1 MDNIM
6 NVIPAMLSG
15 EELDRALEILPVYD
29 EEIGDKSAAE
39 RLVALS
45 DMYSIYVPNQMSRE
59 IYSKLYL
66 AFLRSMQ
73 KKQTKLATQQYYE
86 NHKAVKG
93 QVYNSIIGGSD
104 SFTVIGMS
112 GVGKSSAVSRV
123 MEILSEAPTIELQDP
138 YQKILPAVVVQTP
151 FDSSVKGLLLE
162 ILRVV
167 DERLETKYYS
177 NALRARAT
185 TDMLIGS
192 VSQVALSHI
201 GLLVVDEIQHVVS
214 NKHGKGLV
222 SCLVQLINNSG
233 ISICMVG
240 TPECEEF
247 FSQAMQLARRS
258 IGLKYYPMKYG
269 EEFCQFCETVF
280 RYQYVKHRTEL
291 TDAIIH
297 WLYEHSQGNLS
308 IVVTLL
314 HDAQEKAII
323 TGNEIVDMNVLEDVY
338 RERMGLLHEHIAP
351 KRRSQTSKVK
361 AEQSVLDETED
372 VSDAISIVTLVTRAK
387 NESRDILGVLRRHI
401 KVEGVSI

>member
-1 MDNIM
+1 MDKIM
-6 NVIPAMLSG
+6 DKIPQMLFG
-15 EELDRALEILPVYD
+15 EELERALQILPEYD
-29 EEIGDKSAAE
+29 MSITEKSEAE

-45 DMYSIYVPNQMSRE
+45 DLYSIYVPNQMSRE

-73 KKQTKLATQQYYE
+73 KKQTKIATKQFYE
-86 NHKAVKG
+86 NHKGVKG
-93 QVYNSIIGGSD
+93 QSYSSIIGGSD
-104 SFTVIGMS
+104 SFTIIGTS

-123 MEILSEAPTIELQDP
+123 MSLISEKPVIELENP
-138 YQKILPAVVVQTP
+138 YVKIIPCVVVQTP

-167 DERLETKYYS
+167 DEKLETKYYA

-192 VSQVALSHI
+192 VSQVALNHI
-201 GLLVVDEIQHVVS
+201 GLLVVDEIQHVV
-214 NKHGKGLV
+214 NNRHGKGLV

-233 ISICMVG
+233 ISIAMVG
-240 TPECEEF
+240 TPECETF

-258 IGLKYYPMKYG
+258 IGLSYGAMAYG
-269 EEFCQFCETVF
+269 EEFRRFCEVIYQ
-280 RYQYVKHRTEL
+280 YQYVKQRTEI

-308 IVVTLL
+308 IVISLL

-323 TGNEIVDMNVLEDVY
+323 TGKEILDKEILSEVY
-338 RERMGLLHEHIAP
+338 KERMGLLHEYIAP
-351 KRRSQTSKVK
+351 KKRSQTSKVK
-361 AEQSVLDETED
+361 VEKFEVMEEQVVQED
-372 VSDAISIVTLVTRAK
+372 ISIIRLIERAK
-387 NESRDILGVLRRHI
+387 NESRDVVETLKRYITM
-401 KVEGVSI
+401 EGVRI